1 MAVPDWPLS
10 FGSLNP
16 DGWWSNFPVRLEHGH
31 RLLAAFVG
39 LSVGVLCAGVWGNMR
54 ALGVA
59 ALISVASGAAGSLFK
74 LDPSVRAHLGVWP
87 AALGFVLTLWLVSR
101 SARAPEGVGRTER
114 ILALAAFLLVCLQAT
129 LGGLRVTQET
139 AGLVSVAVKFRVI
152 HACVAQGFLVVL
164 CALAVRLSLIVSPRP
179 LYEPRFD
186 GDPRRL
192 IWGAL
197 SLVYGQLV
205 LGATMRHLGA
215 GLAIPTF
222 PAANAEGVW
231 LPAAHNLYTDLNF
244 GHTRVGASIVVIFVM
259 FAAFRA
265 MRASKPGRPIWLV
278 AWRCSF
284 IVICQAVL
292 GVFVVLHQKPKT
304 LATLHVVLGAA
315 LLASL
320 SALLVHLHSRFALA
334 EARMEAGK

>member
-31 RLLAAFVG
+31 RLLAEFVG
-39 LSVGVLCAGVWGNMR
+39 LGVGVLCAGVWGNMR
-54 ALGVA
+54 ALWVA
-59 ALISVASGAAGSLFK
+59 ALIALGAVTVGSL
-74 LDPSVRAHLGVWP
+74 LHVDASLRAHLAIWP
-87 AALGFVLTLWLVSR
+87 AALGFLVALCLGSR
-101 SARAPEGVGRTER
+101 SAHAPEGVGRTER

-139 AGLVSVAVKFRVI
+139 AGLVSVAVRLRIF

-164 CALAVRLSLIVSPRP
+164 SALAVRLALIVKPSP
-179 LYEPRFD
+179 LYEPRLNT
-186 GDPRRL
+186 DPRRL

-197 SLVYGQLV
+197 FLVYGQLV

-222 PAANAEGVW
+222 PAANAEGGW
-231 LPAAHNLYTDLNF
+231 LPKVHNLYTDLNF
-244 GHTRVGASIVVIFVM
+244 GHTRVGALVVVGFVLY
-259 FAAFRA
+259 AAFRA

-284 IVICQAVL
+284 IVLCQAVL
-292 GVFVVLHQKPKT
+292 GILVVLHQKPKT
-304 LATLHVVLGAA
+304 MATLHVVLGAA
-315 LLASL
+315 LLASI

-334 EARMEAGK
+334 QTHTEAER